1 MPRLTLAGRHGFTI
15 VEVTM
20 AATIMLV
27 GIVGLIDAVATMS
40 ESLDTARKQQVAVQI
55 ISAEIERLRGKSW
68 STIVNLPASATI
80 RIGPGGAISG
90 DATHFVL
97 SNYTAD
103 TADDNTTLASLGI
116 GFTCTATRTWLR
128 PSGATAATA
137 TFVKMAYTITWTS
150 NTGRVHSHTVETYLG
165 QNGLHLSY
173 QQS

>member
-1 MPRLTLAGRHGFTI
+1 MRRLTLARCHGFTI

-40 ESLDTARKQQVAVQI
+40 EALDTARKQQVAVQI

-68 STIVNLPASATI
+68 SAIANLPASATI
-80 RIGPGGAISG
+80 RIGAGGAIAG
-90 DATHFVL
+90 DATSFAL
-97 SNYTAD
+97 SNYTAA
-103 TADDNTTLASLGI
+103 TTDDNTALASLGS

-128 PSGATAATA
+128 PAGATAATA

-150 NTGRVHSHTVETYLG
+150 NTGRAHSHVVETYLG